1 MRISL
6 KRSKPA
12 GRPSAVSE
20 FPSLRVVGRA
30 IRNAFNSRR
39 AAGMTAIRPL
49 TRGSVVLGLVHTG
62 LFTAVYWLA
71 FCLRFDLAVPPVM
84 TEIFLLSLPW
94 ILAVKLLIFYLL
106 GHFHGWWRYVT
117 FADLP
122 ALAHATILSFLV
134 FVTLEHFVIPFYIPR
149 VVLVLDCLITIF
161 AIGAARSGVRLY
173 KEQFRWLLAPGGRRS
188 ALLIGATHADGIL
201 AHQLNSHPLSNYFV
215 RGLVDLSGEK
225 RGLQLGG
232 VPVLGSI
239 EQVEEIVLA
248 SRATDILVAAGSLPG
263 PMMRELIEH
272 CDKAGVALK
281 IIPQLSELVNG
292 ASSSARQIPVRD
304 VQINDLLRRNPVELS
319 SQNIGGLLQGRT
331 VLITGAGGS
340 IGSEICRQI
349 MRFNPARLVL
359 LEKSENNL
367 FMIERELIA
376 ASESQI
382 DACIADI
389 TDAQRMRSIFSRFR
403 PHVVFHAAAHK
414 HVPMMETNI
423 GEAIKNNVLGTK
435 CVADLADEFGVHS
448 FVLISTDKAVKP
460 TSIMGVS
467 KQIAERYV
475 HTMFLRSATRFM
487 AVRFGNV
494 LGSAGSVV
502 PIFMEQ
508 IRRGGP
514 ITVTDPRMTR
524 FFMTIP
530 EASHLVLEAA
540 AMGRGGEIFVL
551 DMGEPI
557 RIVDLASDLVR
568 LAGLPGD
575 AIEIVF
581 TGLRPGEKL
590 YEELYQ
596 DEEEMMAT
604 AHPKIRAVYCR
615 PYEAVDV
622 RVAIRDLEKIVDAST
637 DAIRRKLQEIVPEY
651 LPQQAAAPV
660 TLPDSSGAMQ
670 IALAVTPDDR
680 EALT

>member
-1 MRISL
+1 MQFSL
-6 KRSKPA
+6 HRSKSAGGSPA
-12 GRPSAVSE
+12 DSSAS
-20 FPSLRVVGRA
+20 SLRA
-30 IRNAFNSRR
+30 IARGIGQGFHARR

-49 TRGSVVLGLVHTG
+49 TRGSIVLGLVHAL
-62 LFTAVYWLA
+62 LFTAVYWIAYL
-71 FCLRFDLAVPPVM
+71 LRFDLAVPQVM
-84 TEIFLLSLPW
+84 TGIFFVSLPW
-94 ILAVKLLIFYLL
+94 VLAAKLVVFYLL

-122 ALAHATILSFLV
+122 ALARATILSFLV
-134 FVTLEHFVIPFYIPR
+134 FVTVEHFLAPFHVPR
-149 VVLVLDCLITIF
+149 VVLVLDCLMTIF
-161 AIGAARSGVRLY
+161 VIGAARSGSRLY
-173 KEQFRWLLAPGGRRS
+173 KEQLQRLLASGDRRS
-188 ALLIGATHADGIL
+188 AVLIGASYSDAIL
-201 AHQLNSHPLSNYFV
+201 AHQLNSHPQCNYYI
-215 RGLVDLSGEK
+215 RGLVDLSGQK
-225 RGLQLGG
+225 NGLQIGG
-232 VPVLGSI
+232 VPVLGDM
-239 EQVEEIVLA
+239 EQVEDIVLA
-248 SRATDILVAAGSLPG
+248 TRATDILVAAGSLPG
-263 PMMRELIEH
+263 PMMRELIAH
-272 CDKAGVALK
+272 CDEAGVTLK
-281 IIPQLSELVNG
+281 IISQLSELVNG
-292 ASSSARQIPVRD
+292 SARQVPVRD
-304 VQINDLLRRNPVELS
+304 VQINDLLRRDPVELNS
-319 SQNIGGLLQGRT
+319 DKIASLLEGRT
-331 VLITGAGGS
+331 VLVTGAGGS

-349 MRFNPARLVL
+349 MRFNPGRLVL

-367 FMIERELIA
+367 FMIEREL
-376 ASESQI
+376 SVGCESKVV
-382 DACIADI
+382 ACIADI
-389 TDAQRMRSIFSRFR
+389 TDRQRMRNVFSRYR

-414 HVPMMETNI
+414 HVPMMEMNV
-423 GEAIKNNVLGTK
+423 GEAVKNNVLGTK
-435 CVADLADEFGVHS
+435 CVADLADEFGVGS

-460 TSIMGVS
+460 TSIMGVT

-475 HTMFLRSATRFM
+475 HTVFLKSATRYM

-502 PIFMEQ
+502 PIFMDQ

-557 RIVDLASDLVR
+557 RIVDLAQDLIR
-568 LAGLPGD
+568 LAGLPSD

-596 DEEEMMAT
+596 DEEEMMPT

-615 PYEAVDV
+615 PYEAVEV
-622 RVAIRDLEKIVDAST
+622 RAAIGELQEIVDASPEV
-637 DAIRRKLQEIVPEY
+637 IRRKLQEVVPEY
-651 LPQQAAAPV
+651 SPHRPAAPAA
-660 TLPDSSGAMQ
+660 LPDSSGGMP
-670 IALAVTPDDR
+670 IALAGTPNDR

>member
-1 MRISL
+1 MQFSFNGT
-6 KRSKPA
+6 SSA
-12 GRPSAVSE
+12 GRPPAVSDR
-20 FPSLRVVGRA
+20 PSLRA
-30 IRNAFNSRR
+30 IARGIRQAFNSRR
-39 AAGMTAIRPL
+39 AAGLTAIRPL
-49 TRGSVVLGLVHTG
+49 TQGSILLGLVHAL
-62 LFTAVYWLA
+62 LFSAVYWFA
-71 FCLRFDLAVPPVM
+71 YCLRFDLAVPQIM
-84 TEIFLLSLPW
+84 TWIFFLSLPW
-94 ILAVKLLIFYLL
+94 MLGVKLLVFYLL

-122 ALAHATILSFLV
+122 ALVRATMLSFLV
-134 FVTLEHFVIPFYIPR
+134 FIAVEHFVALFYIPR

-161 AIGAARSGVRLY
+161 VVGAARSGVRLY
-173 KEQFRWLLAPGGRRS
+173 KEQLQRLLAPGDRRS

-201 AHQLNSHPLSNYFV
+201 AHQLNSHPLSNYFI
-215 RGLVDLSGEK
+215 RGLVDLSGQK
-225 RGLQLGG
+225 SGLQLGG
-232 VPVLGSI
+232 VPVLGNI
-239 EQVEEIVLA
+239 AQVEEIVLA

-272 CDKAGVALK
+272 CDEAGVTLK

-292 ASSSARQIPVRD
+292 SARQIPVRN
-304 VQINDLLRRNPVELS
+304 VQINDLLRRNPVELNADKIS
-319 SQNIGGLLQGRT
+319 GLLEGRT
-331 VLITGAGGS
+331 VLVTGAGGS

-367 FMIERELIA
+367 FMIERELSVA
-376 ASESQI
+376 FESKI
-382 DACIADI
+382 EACIADI
-389 TDAQRMRSIFSRFR
+389 TDHQRMRNIFSRYR
-403 PHVVFHAAAHK
+403 PQVVFHAAAHK
-414 HVPMMETNI
+414 HVPMMEMNV
-423 GEAIKNNVLGTK
+423 GEAVKNNVLGTK
-435 CVADLADEFGVHS
+435 CVADLSDEFGVHS

-475 HTMFLRSATRFM
+475 HTVFLKSATRYM

-502 PIFMEQ
+502 PIFMDQ

-540 AMGRGGEIFVL
+540 AMGRGGEVFVL

-557 RIVDLASDLVR
+557 HIVDLAQDLIR
-568 LAGLPGD
+568 LAGLPSD

-596 DEEEMMAT
+596 DEEEMMPT

-615 PYEAVDV
+615 PYETVDV
-622 RVAIRDLEKIVDAST
+622 RVAIRELEDIVDASPES
-637 DAIRRKLQEIVPEY
+637 IRRKLQEVVPEY
-651 LPQQAAAPV
+651 CPQRPAAPL

-670 IALAVTPDDR
+670 IALSGAPNDR